1 VAEETNPWLA
11 APLEEYEAHMR
22 SPRVR
27 QLAKLADLFGRAL
40 AIRRPESVA
49 LLGIAGG
56 NGLDRIDPAVTRRII
71 GFDINPDYLRE
82 TAARYQTLAGLELRC
97 ADLAHATP
105 HAEPVQLVHAAL
117 VFEHAGL
124 EGCLENALALVD
136 PGGALS
142 VVLQLP
148 SESEP
153 DVGDTGY
160 DSIRALAA
168 GFQLIDPP
176 HFQALVEAR
185 GLQLRFQQTEP
196 VGSGKSFW
204 FAIFG
209 RTITAAVPGCTSSV
223 PDGAHRKP

>member
-1 VAEETNPWLA
+1 MAEETNPWLA
-11 APLEEYEAHMR
+11 APLEEYEAHML

-71 GFDINPDYLRE
+71 GYDINPDYLRE
-82 TAARYQTLAGLELRC
+82 TAARYQTLAGLDLRC
-97 ADLAHATP
+97 ADLARAASD
-105 HAEPVQLVHAAL
+105 AEPVKLVHAAL
-117 VFEHAGL
+117 IFEHAGL
-124 EGCLENALALVD
+124 GRCLEYALALVA

-148 SESEP
+148 SDSEP

-160 DSIRALAA
+160 ESIQALAA
-168 GFQLIDPP
+168 GFQLVDPP
-176 HFQALVEAR
+176 HFQALVEAHGFR
-185 GLQLRFQQTEP
+185 LQLEQTEP
-196 VGSGKSFW
+196 AGSGKSLW
-204 FAIFG
+204 FAIFE
-209 RTITAAVPGCTSSV
+209 RIESRP
-223 PDGAHRKP
+223 

>member
-1 VAEETNPWLA
+1 MAEETNPWLA
-11 APLEEYEAHMR
+11 APLEEYEAHML

-40 AIRRPESVA
+40 AIRRPDSVA

-56 NGLDRIDPAVTRRII
+56 NGLDRIDPAVTKRII
-71 GFDINPDYLRE
+71 GYDINPDYLRE

-97 ADLAHATP
+97 ADLAHAIS
-105 HAEPVQLVHAAL
+105 HAETVNLVHAAL

-124 EGCLENALALVD
+124 QGCLENALALVA

-160 DSIRALAA
+160 ASIKALAA
-168 GFQLIDPP
+168 GFQPIDPW
-176 HFQALVEAR
+176 HFQALLKAR
-185 GLQLRFQQTEP
+185 GFQLQLQQTEP
-196 VGSGKSFW
+196 VGSGKSLW
-204 FAIFG
+204 FAIFE
-209 RTITAAVPGCTSSV
+209 RAQSRA
-223 PDGAHRKP
+223 

>member
-11 APLEEYEAHMR
+11 APLEEYEAHML

-40 AIRRPESVA
+40 AIRRPDSVA

-56 NGLDRIDPAVTRRII
+56 NGLDRIDPAVTKRII
-71 GFDINPDYLRE
+71 GYDINPDYLRE

-97 ADLAHATP
+97 ADLAHAIS
-105 HAEPVQLVHAAL
+105 HAETVNLVHAAL

-124 EGCLENALALVD
+124 QGCLENALALVA

-160 DSIRALAA
+160 ASIKALAA
-168 GFQLIDPP
+168 GFQPIDPW
-176 HFQALVEAR
+176 HFQALLKAR
-185 GLQLRFQQTEP
+185 GFQLQLQQTEP
-196 VGSGKSFW
+196 VGSGKSLW
-204 FAIFG
+204 FAIFE
-209 RTITAAVPGCTSSV
+209 RAQSRA
-223 PDGAHRKP
+223 

>member
-11 APLEEYEAHMR
+11 APLAEYEAHML

-27 QLAKLADLFGRAL
+27 QLATLADLFGRAL
-40 AIRRPESVA
+40 AMLRPESVA

-56 NGLDRIDPAVTRRII
+56 NGLDRIDPAVTTRII
-71 GFDINPDYLRE
+71 GYDINPDYLRE
-82 TAARYQTLAGLELRC
+82 TAARYRFAGLDLRC
-97 ADLAHATP
+97 ADLTRAISGV
-105 HAEPVQLVHAAL
+105 EPVQLVHAAL

-124 EGCLENALALVD
+124 EGCLENALALVA

-153 DVGDTGY
+153 GVGDTGY
-160 DSIRALAA
+160 DSIKALAA

-176 HFQALVEAR
+176 RFRALVEAR
-185 GLQLRFQQTEP
+185 GFQLQLQETEP
-196 VGSGKSFW
+196 VGSGKALW
-204 FAIFG
+204 FAIFE
-209 RTITAAVPGCTSSV
+209 RIES
-223 PDGAHRKP
+223 RR

>member
-11 APLEEYEAHMR
+11 APLEEYEAHML
-22 SPRVR
+22 SPRVQ

-40 AIRRPESVA
+40 AIRRPDSVA

-56 NGLDRIDPAVTRRII
+56 NGLDRIDPAVTKRVI
-71 GFDINPDYLRE
+71 GYDINPDYLRE
-82 TAARYQTLAGLELRC
+82 TAARHQTLARLELRC
-97 ADLAHATP
+97 ADLARATS
-105 HAEPVQLVHAAL
+105 HAEPVKLVHAAL

-124 EGCLENALALVD
+124 QGCLENALALVA

-160 DSIRALAA
+160 ESIKALAA

-176 HFQALVEAR
+176 HFRALLEAR
-185 GLQLRFQQTEP
+185 GFQLQLQQTES
-196 VGSGKSFW
+196 VGSGKSLW
-204 FAIFG
+204 FAIFE
-209 RTITAAVPGCTSSV
+209 RIQSRP
-223 PDGAHRKP
+223 